1 MNSHRELLS
10 QRHVSTVTL
19 YRPVGEAELELIARS
34 GYKRFPPRLS
44 GQPFFYPVCTR
55 DSAEQ
60 IARDW
65 NERQGARGY
74 VTRFEVSA
82 AFLAQYRVHAA
93 GSSIHSEYW
102 IPAEELPAFNDAIVG
117 TIEVV
122 SQVGAPQAA
131 APAKADENAGS
142 RGRGSG
148 TFAATR
154 EAPQKKTGE
163 GC

>member
-1 MNSHRELLS
+1 
-10 QRHVSTVTL
+10 
-19 YRPVGEAELELIARS
+19 VGEAELELIARS
-34 GYKRFPPRLS
+34 DHRRFPPRLS

-55 DSAEQ
+55 AYAEQ

-65 NERQGARGY
+65 NARQGDRGY

-82 AFLAQYRVHAA
+82 AFLSRYRIHSV

-122 SQVGAPQAA
+122 GHFGRPEPADGSNPRASAA
-131 APAKADENAGS
+131 QRA
-142 RGRGSG
+142 RGSG
-148 TFAATR
+148 MFAVTR
-154 EAPQKKTGE
+154 QSPRKLTGQ
-163 GC
+163 G